1 MGSREE
7 SIRLEGMDIVMEL
20 CGTVLDVGTEIV
32 WRDGVM
38 MNLGPYIEFKADT
51 GLGNCRE
58 SRCILFLIIISFGEH

>member
-51 GLGNCRE
+51 VDVGIAE
-58 SRCILFLIIISFGEH
+58 SRDVSCF

>member
-1 MGSREE
+1 
-7 SIRLEGMDIVMEL
+7 MDIVMEL

-51 GLGNCRE
+51 VDVGIAE
-58 SRCILFLIIISFGEH
+58 S